1 MRRMKKAIA
10 IVIATATM
18 ASQAMLHL
26 RQNGNKTRLDI
37 GIRKIMD
44 HTQRI
49 PGNGLMEDV
58 ITLIVMDIC

>member
-10 IVIATATM
+10 IALATATM
-18 ASQAMLHL
+18 ASQAMTAMAA
-26 RQNGNKTRLDI
+26 NKTRLDI

-49 PGNGLMEDV
+49 PGNGLMESA